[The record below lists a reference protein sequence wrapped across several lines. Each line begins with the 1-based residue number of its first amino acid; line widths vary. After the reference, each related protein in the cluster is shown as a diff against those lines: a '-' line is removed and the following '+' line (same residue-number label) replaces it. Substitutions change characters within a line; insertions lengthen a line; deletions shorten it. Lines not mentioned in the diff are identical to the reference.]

1 MYTTIKSYVRIFETP
16 KVCLIEAKLDTH
28 ELGFPVFDITPG
40 FKVNGRFTTGDRR
53 ALERT
58 YINMA
63 GSILVLE
70 MQTELFVHGLARC
83 NDLLDEIKVVAGT

>member
-1 MYTTIKSYVRIFETP
+1 M
-16 KVCLIEAKLDTH
+16 
-28 ELGFPVFDITPG
+28 FDITPSP
-40 FKVNGRFTTGDRR
+40 KVNGRFTTGDRR

-70 MQTELFVHGLARC
+70 MQTELPVHGLARG

>member
-1 MYTTIKSYVRIFETP
+1 
-16 KVCLIEAKLDTH
+16 
-28 ELGFPVFDITPG
+28 VFDATPG
-40 FKVNGRFTTGDRR
+40 LEVNSRFATSDRS

-70 MQTELFVHGLARC
+70 VQTELFVHGLARC